1 MVVGLRLFVVLL
13 VPIGTYLLRLFVV
26 FRGTQAPV
34 DLFLYELRTHPSF
47 YLDMTIAGALILGAL
62 GFYIGAAKGWLSQQR
77 EELKETHDFYRAKIE
92 EEVLRARKLEAVSRL
107 AGGIAHDFNNVLT
120 MVLGNLALVKLSSS
134 LEKETEDRITAAEN
148 AILSAK
154 AMTQQLL
161 TFSKGGAPIKKT
173 IEANRFIQEAAEYS
187 ARSSK
192 LPCDVSLAS
201 PLERID
207 IDHGQMT
214 QALHQLIL
222 NAHHAM
228 PLGGKVRVSGETRTL
243 GPQDDLPLPHGKYV
257 KIAVSDAG
265 VGIPKNHLPN
275 IFDPY
280 FTTKSDGSGLGLT
293 IAHSIVA
300 KHEGYIRVESK
311 EKVGSTFN
319 IYLPISKNPVSE
331 QTKAPAPE
339 APPNGRVLVM
349 DDEEMIRNMLRTLLS
364 RFGYDVV
371 VASEGGE
378 AVDAYKKASLSA
390 NPFDGVILD
399 LTVRDG
405 MGGREAIEQLLEFD
419 PEVKAIVSSGYS
431 TDPIMSAY
439 QDYGFKGVVSKPY
452 GTEELLNTLREVIP
466 EIKA

>member
-1 MVVGLRLFVVLL
+1 LF
-13 VPIGTYLLRLFVV
+13 F
-26 FRGTQAPV
+26 
-34 DLFLYELRTHPSF
+34 YELRTHSSF

-62 GFYIGAAKGWLSQQR
+62 GFYIGVAKGWLSQQR
-77 EELKETHDFYRAKIE
+77 EELQETHDFYRARIE
-92 EEVLRARKLEAVSRL
+92 EEVLRAKKLEAVSRL

-120 MVLGNLALVKLSSS
+120 MVLGNLALAKLSAG
-134 LEKETEDRITAAEN
+134 LEEETEERITAAEK

-154 AMTQQLL
+154 SMTQQLL

-173 IEANRFIQEAAEYS
+173 IDANRFIRDAAEFS

-201 PLERID
+201 PLDRID

-228 PLGGKVRVSGETRTL
+228 PQGGKVRVSGEARTL
-243 GPQDDLPLPHGKYV
+243 GPRDDLPLPHGKYV

-265 VGIPKNHLPN
+265 VGIPESHLPN

-280 FTTKSDGSGLGLT
+280 FTTKSAGGGLGLT

-300 KHEGYIRVESK
+300 KHEGCIRVESK

-319 IYLPISKNPVSE
+319 VYLPISENPVLE
-331 QTKAPAPE
+331 PAAAPAPE
-339 APPNGRVLVM
+339 NPPNDRVLVM
-349 DDEEMIRNMLRTLLS
+349 DDEEMIRSMLENLLG

-371 VASEGGE
+371 VASDGAET
-378 AVDAYKKASLSA
+378 VKAYKEASLSA
-390 NPFDGVILD
+390 KPFDGVILD

-405 MGGREAIEQLLEFD
+405 VGGREAIQQLLAFD

-431 TDPIMSAY
+431 TDPIMSAH

-452 GTEELLNTLREVIP
+452 NTQDLLKTLRQVIRGVQV
-466 EIKA
+466 